1 MAQKKVWRVKDDTGM
16 GMRIH
21 VPSAVKTA
29 KIADKI
35 KKRVFMLSYH
45 HRTLYHIMTKETI
58 LSYLKDH
65 PWGKHLTVLPEVGST
80 NTYLKELARN
90 GAPNGTVV
98 IAERQTEGRGRLG
111 RRFESPQ
118 GGLYLSVLLR
128 QSPDFRLTPMA
139 AEAVRR
145 AVLQTSG
152 LQAKIKWINDL
163 VVGGKKLCGILTE
176 LSGDAAIVGIGINCS
191 GTPHEIATS
200 LEAEGHPCDS
210 SALAAAVME
219 QLSHMSPDWLEDY
232 KTHCLTIGQDVQ
244 LIQNDTVRYAHVDD
258 MDEDGALLVTLL
270 DGTKERI
277 FSGEVSVRGLYGY
290 I

>member
-1 MAQKKVWRVKDDTGM
+1 
-16 GMRIH
+16 
-21 VPSAVKTA
+21 
-29 KIADKI
+29 
-35 KKRVFMLSYH
+35 
-45 HRTLYHIMTKETI
+45 MTKETI

-65 PWGKHLTVLPEVGST
+65 PWAEALTVLPEVGST
-80 NTYLKELARN
+80 NTYLKELARK
-90 GAPNGTVV
+90 GAPHGTVV
-98 IAERQTEGRGRLG
+98 IARCQTAGRGRLG
-111 RRFESPQ
+111 RKFESPQ

-176 LSGDAAIVGIGINCS
+176 LSNDAAIVGIGINCS

-200 LEAEGHPCDS
+200 LEAEGRPCDI
-210 SALAAAVME
+210 SALAAAVIE
-219 QLSHMSPDWLEDY
+219 QLSQMSPDWLEDY
-232 KTHCLTIGQDVQ
+232 KAHCLTIGQDVQ
-244 LIQNDTVRYAHVDD
+244 LIQNDSVRYAHVED
-258 MDEDGALLVTLL
+258 MDEDGALLVTLS
-270 DGTKERI
+270 DGAKERI

-290 I
+290 L